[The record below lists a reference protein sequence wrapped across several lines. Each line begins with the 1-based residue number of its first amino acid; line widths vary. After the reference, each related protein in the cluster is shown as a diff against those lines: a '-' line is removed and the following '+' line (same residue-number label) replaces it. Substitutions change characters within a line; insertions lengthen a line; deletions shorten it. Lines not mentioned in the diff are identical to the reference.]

1 MSKKLF
7 ADQNREKRR
16 FWRIHLKAWSKSGL
30 TQLEYC
36 RRNQLKASR
45 FTYWKT
51 KLKTSTASKPSVNLV
66 PVPFSPPAVQKLSI
80 PEASLQVVV
89 SSRFMVGVSEG
100 FLSTTLKQL
109 ICVLEEY

>member
-16 FWRIHLKAWSKSGL
+16 FWRIHLKAWGKSGL
-30 TQLEYC
+30 TQIEYC
-36 RRNQLKASR
+36 RRNQLKTSR

-51 KLKTSTASKPSVNLV
+51 KLNISTASKPSVNLV
-66 PVPFSPPAVQKLSI
+66 PVPFAHSTVQKLSI

-89 SSRFMVGVSEG
+89 SNRFRVGVSEG
-100 FLSTTLKQL
+100 FSSTTLKQL